1 MRKLAAVLD
10 APPGSAQGSSTRIK
24 STARLPEAG
33 DSIGGKYTIVRRIGE
48 GGMAVVFEAVHVR
61 LGQRLA
67 IKVLRPEVHDLE
79 LVLARFERE
88 ARATAMLRSIH
99 TARVI
104 DVDTLANGLPYM
116 VLEFLDGKDL
126 DAELQAVGR
135 FPIDE
140 AVDVVLQVAD
150 AMAEAHEQG
159 IVHRDLKPANLFVCR
174 AGNRRVMKILDF
186 GISRDEND
194 SARITAVDSYF
205 GTPSYASPEQ
215 LRDASKTDGRSDVWS
230 LGVILF
236 ELLTGHT
243 PFEGTP
249 TQVIAKVVADPIPW
263 PLDLRPEIPR
273 ELARIIMRALQ
284 RDPAQRFKTMR
295 QMAAALAPF
304 GPARSAA
311 VALATSPGRVR
322 LGEILV
328 SDGLLTPK
336 GLELALAEQQR
347 SGELLG
353 RVLLDLGLVAQADLL
368 AAIAKQQGIHRDS
381 LPEMPP
387 LRPAEPRDSRDAP
400 TLLVTPAV
408 PARASAPSAA
418 PARAGGLARLWPAAA
433 LVIVT
438 LGSLAFA
445 LTR

>member
-1 MRKLAAVLD
+1 MKSLA
-10 APPGSAQGSSTRIK
+10 Q
-24 STARLPEAG
+24 LPEPG
-33 DSIGGKYTIVRRIGE
+33 DKIGGKYTIVRRIGE
-48 GGMAVVFEAVHVR
+48 GGMAVVYEALHVR

-67 IKVLRPEVHDLE
+67 IKVLRPEVHNLH

-88 ARATAMLRSIH
+88 ARATALLRSIH

-104 DVDTLANGLPYM
+104 DVDTLANGLPFM
-116 VLEFLDGKDL
+116 VLEYLEGRDL
-126 DAELQAVGR
+126 DAELQSVGR

-174 AGNRRVMKILDF
+174 AGPRRVMKILDF

-215 LRDASKTDGRSDVWS
+215 LRDASMADGRSDVWS

-273 ELARIIMRALQ
+273 ELARIIMHALQ
-284 RDPAQRFKTMR
+284 RDPAVRFKTMR
-295 QMAAALAPF
+295 EMAAALAPF
-304 GPARSAA
+304 GPERSAA
-311 VALATSPGRVR
+311 VALAVTPRVR

-328 SDGLLTPK
+328 SDGLLTTA
-336 GLELALAEQQR
+336 GLERALAEQQR

-353 RVLLDLGLVAQADLL
+353 RVLLDLGLVGRADLL
-368 AAIAKQQGIHRDS
+368 AAIAKQQGIQRDS
-381 LPEMPP
+381 LPMLANEQRM
-387 LRPAEPRDSRDAP
+387 RDAP
-400 TLLVTPAV
+400 TLLAKPGELG
-408 PARASAPSAA
+408 APRRWS
-418 PARAGGLARLWPAAA
+418 RLWPAVA
-433 LVIVT
+433 LI
-438 LGSLAFA
+438 LASLAGLAFA
-445 LTR
+445 AVR